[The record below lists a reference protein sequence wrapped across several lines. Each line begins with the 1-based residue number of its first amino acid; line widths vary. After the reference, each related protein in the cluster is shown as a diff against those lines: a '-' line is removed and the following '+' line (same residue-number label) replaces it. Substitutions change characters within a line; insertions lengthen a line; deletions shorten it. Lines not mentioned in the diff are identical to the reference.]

1 MKKKKS
7 DLIEYLEAIKKL
19 HRGNLLGAA
28 YYKWIL
34 ENGKL
39 FTEKDQDR
47 KFTKYFRKRA
57 NGCYYNAQMLSLDN
71 RKLKYFEGWGITEAV
86 GIPLE
91 HGFNVIDGKV
101 IDISWS
107 DGKEYFGVEIPKDF
121 IRKEMLRTETAG
133 TILFRWFEKSTG
145 RKK

>member
-1 MKKKKS
+1 MKKKS
-7 DLIEYLEAIKKL
+7 ELIEYLEAVKKL
-19 HRGNLLGAA
+19 HRGNKIGKA

-47 KFTKYFRKRA
+47 KVAKWFKKRA

-71 RKLKYFEGWGITEAV
+71 RNLKYFEGWGITEGI

-91 HGFNVIDGKV
+91 HGFNTAAGKV
-101 IDISWS
+101 FDISWP
-107 DGKEYFGVEIPKDF
+107 DGIEYFGVEIPKDF
-121 IRKEMLRTETAG
+121 IRKEMLRTKIAG
-133 TILFRWFEKSTG
+133 TILFQWFKKCTG
-145 RKK
+145 IKI